1 MPYEFMVPIL
11 NTLPSVPRPLRP
23 IMQSKVK
30 QYLAVAEILVN
41 RFPSDVG
48 GRAVEFLLDLCQN
61 RDPGPIVPLPW
72 YERANPADA
81 ICVGLPRVVDR
92 IIPAMTFEARFG
104 R

>member
-48 GRAVEFLLDLCQN
+48 GGQWNFF
-61 RDPGPIVPLPW
+61 W
-72 YERANPADA
+72 
-81 ICVGLPRVVDR
+81 
-92 IIPAMTFEARFG
+92 TFVRTG
-104 R
+104 ILVL